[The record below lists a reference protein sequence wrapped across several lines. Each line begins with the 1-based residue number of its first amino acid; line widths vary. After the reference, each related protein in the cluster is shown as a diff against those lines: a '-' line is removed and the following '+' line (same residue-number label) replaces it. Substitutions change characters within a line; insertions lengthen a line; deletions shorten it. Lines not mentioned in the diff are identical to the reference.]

1 VLFVGRARLIRLEER
16 VEALK
21 ANAERLERCAAHAKE
36 DADVVLRQAVGIDR
50 KLRVLMDD
58 PRVERLLNERNL
70 PARS

>member
-21 ANAERLERCAAHAKE
+21 ANAERLERCSAHAKE